1 MGCDFS
7 YKWIARFAWAAF
19 YVLLAN
25 WTWGQGVEI
34 SKFIPGSYL
43 TDNNHLVELVNRSR
57 YPLYLEGFLLIT
69 RDYAFR
75 FPKNVTLAPGQRLK
89 IGKKKGKP
97 HEVDFE
103 LVDQPDFAIR
113 LYNKK
118 VEGNYCVLQN
128 ANGQTLDAFYH
139 SQLAA
144 TPILPDSGTLMLN
157 DGAALPYQLLPEN
170 DPIWGYFPVGEDPAI
185 GFEKYKGK
193 WRVIPAF
200 SSINLYPAT
209 AFRNVSARYI
219 KNAVMLKW
227 DTGFEENVEA
237 FLVQRSVN
245 QIEFVTIDT
254 VEALG
259 GPREPGSY
267 VFYDLNV
274 LRGQIYYYRIVNLA
288 QQEEKSVYSKIV
300 EILTAEPPS
309 EFRMELFPLQAS
321 SNQPFSLRFTTAYSQ
336 YVKIKVLD
344 SDFKEWA
351 ILFYDWVY
359 ADLQNLLRFELS
371 GAPPGEYLLIA
382 STDVKRYFQK
392 FIVWQR

>member
-1 MGCDFS
+1 MFFR
-7 YKWIARFAWAAF
+7 YRRLVKHVWAAF

-25 WTWGQGVEI
+25 NGTWGQGVEI
-34 SKFIPGSYL
+34 SKFIPGNYL

-57 YPLYLEGFLLIT
+57 YAIYLEGFLLIT
-69 RDYAFR
+69 RDYALR
-75 FPKNVTLAPGQRLK
+75 FPKNITLAPGQILK

-97 HEVDFE
+97 HQVDFE
-103 LVDQPDFAIR
+103 LVGQPDFAIR

-157 DGAALPYQLLPEN
+157 NGAALPYQLLPEN
-170 DPIWGYFPVGEDPAI
+170 HPIWGYFPVGEDPAI

-193 WRVIPAF
+193 WRVIPAL
-200 SSINLYPAT
+200 SSVNLYPAT

-219 KNAVMLKW
+219 KDAVMLKW
-227 DTGFEENVEA
+227 DTGFEEDVSA
-237 FLVQRSVN
+237 FLVQRSVD
-245 QIEFVTIDT
+245 QVEFVTIDT
-254 VEALG
+254 VEAVG
-259 GPREPGSY
+259 GVGQPGSY
-267 VFYDLNV
+267 VFYDLSA
-274 LRGQIYYYRIVNLA
+274 LPKQIYYYRVAYLA
-288 QQEEKSVYSKIV
+288 PQEEKSVYSKIV

-309 EFRMELFPLQAS
+309 EFRMELFPLEAS
-321 SNQPFSLRFTTAYSQ
+321 SNQSFSLRFTTAYSQ
-336 YVKIKVLD
+336 YIKIKVLD

-351 ILFYDWVY
+351 LLFYDWVY

-371 GAPPGEYLLIA
+371 EAPPGEYLLIA